1 MAGTIDAGIGVGGT
15 IGGADVAGTLGSVGT
30 GIIGGA
36 DVADTLDAGVGVGVG
51 VIIGDSCLHPYKA
64 TNDTLIK
71 LQRNGRD
78 RKYIALE
85 LNIFTP
91 HNNSN

>member
-1 MAGTIDAGIGVGGT
+1 MVGLGVF
-15 IGGADVAGTLGSVGT
+15 IW
-30 GIIGGA
+30 GA
-36 DVADTLDAGVGVGVG
+36 DVADTLDAGVGVGVI
-51 VIIGDSCLHPYKA
+51 VGDSCLHPYKV

-85 LNIFTP
+85 FNIFTP